1 MNQSIVDISHVNME
15 ELIRDMEE
23 EKVTRLLKQI
33 MENNVILLN
42 LQKQILELQVV
53 KDKKRIGDSKKENRE
68 EENIMRGGKRKKRKE

>member
-1 MNQSIVDISHVNME
+1 MNME